1 MYESHWRLQN
11 KISFPPRQKLNFS
24 TQYIYIHIPHIHTTP
39 RARVHPFKMRLS
51 WRPRWKLHLVNEY
64 LNILVC
70 DSISKLY
77 LVFMIYSF
85 YHQYMW
91 QYAYKVTEQSMF
103 VFFFYTLLPSS
114 LLPQAS
120 QFWHLFHFIMHTYN
134 ESQNAMCY
142 MHTQQRT
149 DIKKEGVRSFI
160 GMEFL

>member
-1 MYESHWRLQN
+1 MHVIHLPYNVIRTNFRKMYESHWRLQN
-11 KISFPPRQKLNFS
+11 KISFCPCQKLNFS

-39 RARVHPFKMRLS
+39 MARVHPFKIRLN

-91 QYAYKVTEQSMF
+91 QYAYKNHSTVNVCIF
-103 VFFFYTLLPSS
+103 LLHTASFITAPSS
-114 LLPQAS
+114 QLILAFIS
-120 QFWHLFHFIMHTYN
+120 FH
-134 ESQNAMCY
+134 NA
-142 MHTQQRT
+142 H
-149 DIKKEGVRSFI
+149 I
-160 GMEFL
+160 